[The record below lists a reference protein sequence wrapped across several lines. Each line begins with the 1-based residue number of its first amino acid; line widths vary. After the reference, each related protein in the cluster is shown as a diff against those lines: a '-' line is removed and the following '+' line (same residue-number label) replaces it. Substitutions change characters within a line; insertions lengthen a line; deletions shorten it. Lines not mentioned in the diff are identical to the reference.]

1 MPETPTKLVVDVS
14 TGEKTTVELT
24 AEEIAEMEALAA
36 AHAQELADR
45 EAAAEALE
53 ALKTSARAK
62 LVAGE
67 PLTAEEAATIVI

>member
-24 AEEIAEMEALAA
+24 AEEIVEMEALAT

-45 EAAAEALE
+45 ESAAEALE